1 VPGLGANECVLSG
14 KWCFAIREANVS
26 CGETDSQDLGS
37 PLHGI
42 PPAFAGGHQ
51 CARSSKRAGGFIPR
65 IALDQCRDPERYRT
79 RVPFCPHSSPEQDC
93 LERVRKANG
102 GQRKTGRKSAIRGP
116 ASPRQAGV
124 SEEAP
129 TTYTDCLGP

>member
-1 VPGLGANECVLSG
+1 MESTHEAQRIFALRPGQIKVSALNAATIWNVHRSSVPGLGANECVLSG

-65 IALDQCRDPERYRT
+65 IAL
-79 RVPFCPHSSPEQDC
+79 
-93 LERVRKANG
+93 
-102 GQRKTGRKSAIRGP
+102 
-116 ASPRQAGV
+116 
-124 SEEAP
+124 
-129 TTYTDCLGP
+129 